1 MAAKVYRVGDD
12 IDTDVILPGRYL
24 NLTDPAEL
32 AKHCMEAVDPNFSS
46 KIKAGDI
53 IVAGRNF
60 GCGSSR
66 ENAPIAIK
74 GAGISA
80 VIAESFARIFYRNS
94 INIGLPIFECREAA
108 QSAAAGDEFEIDP
121 AAGIIAN
128 KTKNKTFQ
136 LRPMPGFLQRLCA
149 EGGLLPYIK
158 AQNKKKEEALQ

>member
-1 MAAKVYRVGDD
+1 MAKVYRVGDD
-12 IDTDVILPGRYL
+12 IDTDIILPGRYL

-32 AKHCMEAVDPNFSS
+32 AQHCMEAIDPDFNS
-46 KIKAGDI
+46 KVSDGDV

-66 ENAPIAIK
+66 ENAPIAIR

-108 QSAAAGDEFEIDP
+108 QSAEAGDEFEIDP
-121 AAGIIAN
+121 SKGIISN

-136 LRPMPGFLQRLCA
+136 LQPMPEFLQKLCA

-158 AQNKKKEEALQ
+158 AQNKK